1 MTARERRNSAA
12 GWLALALLL
21 AAQYVLFRAAVE
33 REIAWGYPR
42 MWDQAGFLS
51 QVYGFDELA
60 RREGLGAALG
70 QAWHGRFPQGV
81 LMPFL
86 AVPLL
91 RGLGASRLS
100 ALTLIFLHHALLQV
114 LIVVLLRRLTGG
126 FTAPALAIGLLLA
139 SHSPAHWGGLFDFR
153 LDFMAQ
159 CLYGVW
165 LLAVLRSDSF
175 ARRRGALVAGAV
187 GGLLVLLRYVTLA
200 YTLGTLAAFACVEL
214 LVSRGAARRARLR
227 GLAWSTALLV
237 AVAGPVLFA
246 SRAHLR
252 AYYWAG
258 HVEQGA
264 TLAAAA
270 GIHTRAQAWGYY
282 PRSLAVEH
290 AGTLYLALAA
300 LLLLGFAAV
309 ARRTTRAERTA
320 SQPACD
326 LAAAARL
333 LCCAALVPIT
343 ILMLDT
349 AKSPIVVGVSVPALS
364 LLLVWPAV
372 ALARQGR
379 ARRALGA
386 AAALVLAAGAWHHA
400 RFLRAPGPLRDDW
413 PTHREATRLHELLAR
428 VSIEQGWHRP
438 IMLFDSLR
446 EDALPW
452 STAVLAYERYGQSI
466 DPLVPLGGSPWQAV
480 TGEQI
485 ASLLQHAHFVVVAQG
500 TPRRLP
506 DVSVFERSVA
516 EQRARI
522 AAACRAAFVRLDTF
536 EVGRRSLAVWA
547 RAAPVIVDPQ
557 IPEREGWTWIT
568 REGGLTVQASSLLWR
583 ARPRLRLDGVGRLEW
598 VGGSLPPARAHL
610 LIEGREP
617 RALAVEVASLG
628 QRYALRVTL
637 APRWLDGA
645 TSARVRFD
653 FERGFRPS
661 EVGLSDETR
670 ELVTATP
677 QRARLQ
683 RASDDEQTLREELSP
698 GPPPV
703 ALGEA
708 GPCTLVT
715 RRARP
720 RTHAA
725 PGDFDGDGESDL
737 LLRSEGEGHLRAW
750 FIERARCAA
759 QAAFDPQPG
768 AAWRV
773 AAAAD
778 FDGDGRTDLALQDD
792 GGGQVS
798 FWRLGGATGTQRLGE
813 PVELVPR
820 PQRRLRLVAAADADA
835 DGRPDLL
842 FERAGGL
849 SVEVWTLA
857 GLRRR
862 DVMRPAPDSA
872 GLRWVSAGALDVDG
886 DGRLDLLWQNP
897 FTQRL
902 VVWWLGPGGV
912 RRDGRFTTPDAPEPG
927 ASLGALVGRAPQ
939 QEALLAWAHE
949 RPASVELWRLG
960 RGARRT
966 RVERLRVD
974 AWRGWRLAG
983 PR

>member
-1 MTARERRNSAA
+1 MTTRGSRASVA
-12 GWLALALLL
+12 GWLTLALLL

-51 QVYGFDELA
+51 QVYGFDDVA

-70 QAWHGRFPQGV
+70 QAWHGRFPQGM

-91 RGLGASRLS
+91 AGLGASRLN

-114 LIVVLLRRLTGG
+114 LIVALLRRLTGG

-139 SHSPAHWGGLFDFR
+139 SQSPAHWGGLFDFR

-165 LLAVLRSDSF
+165 LLAALQSDTF

-187 GGLLVLLRYVTLA
+187 GGLLVLLRYVALA
-200 YTLGTLAAFACVEL
+200 YTLGTLAAFAFVEL
-214 LVSRGAARRARLR
+214 LVSRGEARRARLR

-290 AGTLYLALAA
+290 AGTLYLTLAA
-300 LLLLGFAAV
+300 LLVCGGAFALRA
-309 ARRTTRAERTA
+309 ARAGRAP
-320 SQPACD
+320 SLPACD
-326 LAAAARL
+326 LGAAARL
-333 LCCAALVPIT
+333 LGCAALVPIS

-349 AKSPIVVGVSVPALS
+349 AKSPIVVGVTVPALS

-372 ALARQGR
+372 ALLRQGR
-379 ARRALGA
+379 ATRALGA
-386 AAALVLAAGAWHHA
+386 AAALVLAAGAAHHA

-428 VSIEQGWHRP
+428 VSIEQGWRRP

-452 STAVLAYERYGQSI
+452 STAVLAYERYGQLI

-485 ASLLQHAHFVVVAQG
+485 ASLLQHAHFIVVAQG

-506 DVSVFERSVA
+506 DDAAFERSVA
-516 EQRARI
+516 TQRARI
-522 AAACRAAFVRLDTF
+522 AAACRAEFVRLDSF
-536 EVGRRSLAVWA
+536 EVGPRSLAVWA

-557 IPEREGWTWIT
+557 VPEREGWTWIT
-568 REGGLTVQASSLLWR
+568 RAGGLTVQASSLLLR
-583 ARPRLRLDGVGRLEW
+583 ARPRLRLDGLGRLEW
-598 VGGSLPPARAHL
+598 VGGRLPPARAQL

-617 RALAVEVASLG
+617 RVLAVEAASLG

-637 APRWLDGA
+637 TPSWLDGA
-645 TSARVRFD
+645 PSARVRFD

-683 RASDDEQTLREELSP
+683 RASDDEQSLRDELSP
-698 GPPPV
+698 GLPPV
-703 ALGEA
+703 ALADA

-715 RRARP
+715 RRPRPQAR
-720 RTHAA
+720 AA
-725 PGDFDGDGESDL
+725 TGDFDGDGESDL
-737 LLRSEGEGHLRAW
+737 LLRSEGEGRLRAW
-750 FIERARCAA
+750 FLEHARCAA
-759 QAAFDPQPG
+759 QAEFDPQPG
-768 AAWRV
+768 AEWRV

-778 FDGDGRTDLALQDD
+778 FDADGRTDLALQDD
-792 GGGQVS
+792 SNGQVT

-813 PVELVPR
+813 PLELVPR
-820 PQRRLRLVAAADADA
+820 PQRMLRLGAAGDADA

-849 SVEVWTLA
+849 SVEVWTLD
-857 GLRRR
+857 GTRRR
-862 DVMRPAPDSA
+862 DVIRPAPDSA
-872 GLRWVSAGALDVDG
+872 GLRWVSAGAFDVDG

-897 FTQRL
+897 FTRRL

-912 RRDGRFTTPDAPEPG
+912 RRDGRFTTPDTPEPG
-927 ASLGALVGRAPQ
+927 TTLGALVGRTPR
-939 QEALLAWAHE
+939 QEALLAWARE

-960 RGARRT
+960 RGARRQ
-966 RVERLRVD
+966 RIERLRVD